1 MNTEEIRTEILSYFG
16 LDQRIEFF
24 DSMRQTVEKE
34 YYASHSF
41 TGGMMWDQVLIP
53 YQRTLSVENHALTLY
68 AMTKT
73 LDAKLNKLRDRYRH
87 FQSYL
92 ETIDVVELKTNLMS
106 RTDELTELEKA
117 TYAEIGEI
125 EQYIKFKYINNTLQY
140 QSETDELEENGDIDV
155 AELQQAEESI
165 FSKLRGLFE

>member
-1 MNTEEIRTEILSYFG
+1 MNTEEIRAEILSYFG
-16 LDQRIEFF
+16 LDQRIETF

-34 YYASHSF
+34 YYASRSF

-73 LDAKLNKLRDRYRH
+73 LDVKLNKLRDRYRH

-92 ETIDVVELKTNLMS
+92 ETIDVIELQTNLMS

-125 EQYIKFKYINNTLQY
+125 EQYIKFKYRK
-140 QSETDELEENGDIDV
+140 TDELEDSEDVDV